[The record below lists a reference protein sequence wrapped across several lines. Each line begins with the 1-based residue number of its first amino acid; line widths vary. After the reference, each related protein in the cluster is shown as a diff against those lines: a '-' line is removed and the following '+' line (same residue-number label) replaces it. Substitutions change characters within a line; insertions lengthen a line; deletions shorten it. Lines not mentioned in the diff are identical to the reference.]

1 MLPLAGMC
9 QAASTV
15 HDTSAIDAAMPL
27 VSIVTPS
34 FNQGGFLA
42 ATIESVLAQ
51 DYPQIEYLVMDAGST
66 YGTLALL
73 RGYADRVRW
82 VSQPD
87 GGQADALNTGFAR
100 TRGTLLAWLNA
111 DDVYMPGAVSRA
123 VAALQA
129 HPAAALVYGQADFID
144 RRGVRLGPCPQVE
157 PFDLAR
163 LIHQLDFIV
172 QPATLFRRSAFEAV
186 GGLDATLRY
195 CLDYDLWIKL
205 ALRYPVHYE
214 PAVLACARIYPETKT
229 ASGGLARLDEI
240 ERMIGRYG
248 RRRLPMLFYGEMVRA
263 CWQAAWRAFGA
274 GEWRKAGAIGRRGAV
289 YFGAYLLRK
298 ARYGR

>member
-1 MLPLAGMC
+1 M
-9 QAASTV
+9 
-15 HDTSAIDAAMPL
+15 
-27 VSIVTPS
+27 
-34 FNQGGFLA
+34 
-42 ATIESVLAQ
+42 
-51 DYPQIEYLVMDAGST
+51 
-66 YGTLALL
+66 
-73 RGYADRVRW
+73 
-82 VSQPD
+82 
-87 GGQADALNTGFAR
+87 NTGFAR

-214 PAVLACARIYPETKT
+214 PAVLACARIYPETDCQRG
-229 ASGGLARLDEI
+229 AGAARRI
-240 ERMIGRYG
+240 RRMIGRYG
-248 RRRLPMLFYGEMVRA
+248 RRRHADAIRRDGARLLAGGLARVRRA
-263 CWQAAWRAFGA
+263 SGARPARSGGAAQCILGHTC
-274 GEWRKAGAIGRRGAV
+274 
-289 YFGAYLLRK
+289 
-298 ARYGR
+298 